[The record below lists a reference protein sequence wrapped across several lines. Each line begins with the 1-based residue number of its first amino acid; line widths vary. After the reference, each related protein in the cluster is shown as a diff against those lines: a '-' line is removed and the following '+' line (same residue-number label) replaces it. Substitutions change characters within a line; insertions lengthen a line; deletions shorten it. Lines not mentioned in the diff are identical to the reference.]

1 VGIRNC
7 SHGFL
12 LPFCKLFHLQLL
24 ADIPVITRKEDVTTM
39 HTETSSSHQRDLGHG
54 LIARWSTAAD
64 SENIAQLV
72 GMVFREKADKPLNTY
87 AANSV
92 RRLMRGDNPLMT
104 PQDYALVEDTGKQG
118 NPIVACICHWRHTW
132 EYEGIAFEVAQPEIV
147 ATDPD
152 YRHRGLI
159 RILFEIVHARSA
171 DEGRLV
177 TAITGIPYFYRQFG
191 YEYVL
196 DLDEKHTTYI
206 AQIPKAKDG
215 EQEPYTL
222 REATG
227 EDIPLLQQ
235 FYNRRKDNSIVWSRI
250 PDAYWR
256 YELAGWKV
264 QPDWGKTSSIQI
276 IVDKAG
282 DALGYLFLSTRRW
295 GQGLHVRG
303 FDVAPGAPVQ
313 AMLPSVLR
321 ALQAYGNQMPTKSP
335 ETDPFSKID
344 FSLGRNSPLYAVL
357 GSLAVSTEVPYAW
370 YIRVP
375 DLPAFL
381 KHIAPVLEKRLASS
395 EAAGYTGEIKID
407 FYRGGLRMV
416 FEQGRLVTA
425 EKWVVPV
432 FEANAGAGFPALVF
446 LQVVFGYRSIE
457 ALRHIFPDV
466 WVNDEMGYLLNVL
479 FPERVS
485 FVASL

>member
-1 VGIRNC
+1 MR
-7 SHGFL
+7 
-12 LPFCKLFHLQLL
+12 
-24 ADIPVITRKEDVTTM
+24 
-39 HTETSSSHQRDLGHG
+39 TETSSSYQRDLGQG

-72 GMVFREKADKPLNTY
+72 SMVFRNKADEPPNTHI
-87 AANSV
+87 ANAV

-104 PQDYALVEDTGKQG
+104 PQDYAVVEDTGKQG
-118 NPIVACICHWRHTW
+118 NPIIACICHLRHTW
-132 EYEGIAFEVAQPEIV
+132 EYEGIAFGIGQPEIV

-159 RILFEIVHARSA
+159 RALFEMVHARSA

-196 DLDEKHTTYI
+196 DLEEMRTTYI
-206 AQIPKAKDG
+206 AQIPKAKEG

-222 REATG
+222 REATI
-227 EDIPLLQQ
+227 EDIPLLQEY
-235 FYNRRKDNSIVWSRI
+235 YNRRKSNSIVWSRI

-256 YELAGWKV
+256 YELEGWKV
-264 QPDWGKTSSIQI
+264 QPEWGKTSSIQM

-282 DALGYLFLSTRRW
+282 DAKGYLFLSARRW
-295 GQGLHVRG
+295 GKALHVRG
-303 FDVAPGAPVQ
+303 FDVAPGVSVQ
-313 AMLPSVLR
+313 AVLPSVLR

-335 ETDPFSKID
+335 DTDPFSEIS
-344 FSLGRNSPLYAVL
+344 FHLGRNSPLYNVM
-357 GSLAVSTEVPYAW
+357 GSLVVATEVPYAW

-381 KHIAPVLEKRLASS
+381 KHIASVLEKRLADS
-395 EAAGYTGEIKID
+395 EAAGYTGEVKID

-416 FEQGRLVTA
+416 FEQGRLTA
-425 EKWVVPV
+425 IENWLVPV
-432 FEANAGAGFPALVF
+432 FESNAGAGFPALVF

-457 ALRHIFPDV
+457 ELRHMFPDV
-466 WVNDEMGYLLNVL
+466 WVNDETGYLLKVL
-479 FPERVS
+479 FPTRAS

>member
-1 VGIRNC
+1 M
-7 SHGFL
+7 
-12 LPFCKLFHLQLL
+12 Q
-24 ADIPVITRKEDVTTM
+24 
-39 HTETSSSHQRDLGHG
+39 TETSSSYQRDLGNG

-64 SENIAQLV
+64 SENIAQLA
-72 GMVFREKADKPLNTY
+72 GMVFRDKADEPINTRMVH
-87 AANSV
+87 NV
-92 RRLMRGDNPLMT
+92 LRLMRGDHPLMT
-104 PQDYALVEDTGKQG
+104 PLDYAVVEDTGKQG
-118 NPIVACICHWRHTW
+118 NPIVACICHLRHIW
-132 EYEGIAFEVAQPEIV
+132 EYEGIAFGVGQPEIV
-147 ATDPD
+147 ATDPG
-152 YRHRGLI
+152 YRNRGLI
-159 RILFEIVHARSA
+159 RVLFELVHARNVE
-171 DEGRLV
+171 EGRLV

-196 DLDEKHTTYI
+196 DLDETHTTYI
-206 AQIPKAKDG
+206 TQIPKAKDD

-222 REATG
+222 REATN

-235 FYNRRKDNSIVWSRI
+235 FYNRRKGTSIVWSRI
-250 PDAYWR
+250 SDAYWR
-256 YELAGWKV
+256 YELEGWKV
-264 QPDWGKTSSIQI
+264 QPDWGRTSSIQI

-282 DALGYLFLSTRRW
+282 DAQGYLFLSPIRW

-303 FDVAPGAPVQ
+303 FDVAPGASVQ

-321 ALQAYGNQMPTKSP
+321 ALQAYGNQIPTRRP
-335 ETDPFSKID
+335 DTDPFSKID
-344 FSLGRNSPLYAVL
+344 FSLGSNSPLYEVM

-381 KHIAPVLEKRLASS
+381 KHITPVLEKRLANS
-395 EAAGYTGEIKID
+395 EAAGYTGEVKID
-407 FYRGGLRMV
+407 FYHGGLRMV
-416 FEQGRLVTA
+416 FEQGRLMTV

-432 FEANAGAGFPALVF
+432 FEGNAGAGFPALVF

-457 ALRHIFPDV
+457 ALRQIFPDV
-466 WVNDEMGYLLNVL
+466 WVNDETGYLLNVL